1 MIVAGLVVALVAAL
15 VGVGVLLG
23 KYHNAKTALAAVKA
37 EVAQI
42 KAEVAQIKAEAKG
55 EYDAVVTTVDA
66 DVAKARAA
74 VLSVVSRVESLL

>member
-1 MIVAGLVVALVAAL
+1 MIVAGLVVALVVAL
-15 VGVGVLLG
+15 VGAGVLLE
-23 KYHNAKTALAAVKA
+23 KYHNAKTALAAV
-37 EVAQI
+37 